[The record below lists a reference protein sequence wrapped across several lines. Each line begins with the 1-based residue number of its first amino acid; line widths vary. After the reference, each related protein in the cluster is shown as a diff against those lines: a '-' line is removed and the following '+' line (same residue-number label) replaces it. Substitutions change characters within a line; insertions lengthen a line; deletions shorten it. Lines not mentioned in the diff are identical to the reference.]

1 MAILAPARGVSGTL
15 QAGRDFARRRPW
27 LTAGIAA
34 LSLGAPGLGVGL
46 AARSQPD
53 EDAFQLRAEI
63 PASGP
68 PFASALYQSLG
79 VRLLPGNEVA
89 LLDNG
94 AVFDALVEEI
104 GKARSSVHVL
114 LYIWEKGAASDRV
127 TAALVERAKAGVAC
141 RILVDD
147 LGSPDFAKTVQPP
160 LVQAGCEVRLF
171 RPLPGQDKL
180 ARNHRKIVVL
190 DGKVAITGGF
200 GIRDNWL
207 GDGVHAE
214 GWRDESVR
222 FAGPA
227 VAEAQQAIAE
237 NWQEAGGALLPQAA
251 FPELPAAGPASA
263 AFISSTA
270 SPNVTR
276 SERLTQLMIA
286 AAQKRI
292 WIANAYFVPSRAILD
307 LLARK
312 AASGV
317 DVRILAPGK
326 KSDSK
331 TSFGLQQ
338 GEYGALLKR
347 GVRVWEY
354 QPSMMHAKT
363 MVVDDELSLI
373 GSINL
378 DPLSLNKLEEGSL
391 VVDDRALTAA
401 LALGFGRDC
410 EHAKELSSR

>member
-1 MAILAPARGVSGTL
+1 MTGILET
-15 QAGRDFARRRPW
+15 GRDLARRRPR
-27 LTAGIAA
+27 LLAVIAA
-34 LSLGAPGLGVGL
+34 LSLAAASLGVGL
-46 AARSQPD
+46 ARWPQPD
-53 EDAFQLRAEI
+53 EDAFQLPLEM

-68 PFASALYQSLG
+68 AFASALYQSVG
-79 VRLLPGNEVA
+79 VHLVPGNAVA

-104 GKARSSVHVL
+104 GRARSSVHVL
-114 LYIWEKGAASDRV
+114 LYIWEKGAASDRI
-127 TAALVERAKAGVAC
+127 TAALVERARAGVAC

-147 LGSPDFAKTVQPP
+147 FGSLDFAKTVQPP

-171 RPLPGQDKL
+171 RPLPGKDKL
-180 ARNHRKIVVL
+180 SRNHRKIVVI
-190 DGKVAITGGF
+190 DGKTAFTGGF

-207 GDGVHAE
+207 GDGVHEE
-214 GWRDESVR
+214 GWRDANVR
-222 FAGPA
+222 FTGPA
-227 VAEAQQAIAE
+227 VADAQQAIAE
-237 NWQEAGGALLPQAA
+237 NWQEAGGALFPPAA
-251 FPELPAAGPASA
+251 FPELTAAGPAAA
-263 AFISSTA
+263 AFVSSTA

-286 AAQKRI
+286 AARKRI

-312 AASGV
+312 ASSGV

-331 TSFGLQQ
+331 TSFGAQQ
-338 GEYGALLKR
+338 GEYGALMRR

-363 MVVDDELSLI
+363 MVVDDELSLL

-378 DPLSLNKLEEGSL
+378 DPLSLNKLEEGAL
-391 VVDDRALTAA
+391 VVEDRALAAA
-401 LALGFGRDC
+401 LALTFGRDC
-410 EHAKELSSR
+410 EQSKERSR

>member
-1 MAILAPARGVSGTL
+1 MIDTL
-15 QAGRDFARRRPW
+15 QRGRDFARRRPG
-27 LTAGIAA
+27 LLVSIAVLA
-34 LSLGAPGLGVGL
+34 LGAAVLTVGFDGWL
-46 AARSQPD
+46 QPD
-53 EDAFQLRAEI
+53 EDAFQLPMDL

-68 PFASALYQSLG
+68 AFASALYQSVG
-79 VRLLPGNEVA
+79 VRLQPGNEVA
-89 LLDNG
+89 LLENG
-94 AVFDALVEEI
+94 AVFDTLVEEI
-104 GKARSSVHVL
+104 GRARSSVHVL
-114 LYIWEKGAASDRV
+114 LYIWEKGIASDRV
-127 TAALVERAKAGVAC
+127 TAALVERARAGVAC

-147 LGSPDFAKTVQPP
+147 FGSLDFAKTVQPP

-171 RPLPGQDKL
+171 RPLPGKDKL
-180 ARNHRKIVVL
+180 SRNHRKIVVI
-190 DGKVAITGGF
+190 DGKIAVTGGF

-214 GWRDESVR
+214 GWRDENVR

-227 VAEAQQAIAE
+227 VADAQQAIAE
-237 NWQEAGGALLPQAA
+237 NWQEAGGALLPPAA
-251 FPELPAAGPASA
+251 FPELTAVGPAAA
-263 AFISSTA
+263 AFVSSTA

-286 AAQKRI
+286 AARKRI

-331 TSFGLQQ
+331 TSFGAQQ
-338 GEYGALLKR
+338 GEYGTLMKR

-354 QPSMMHAKT
+354 QPSMMHAKS
-363 MVVDDELSLI
+363 MVVDDDLALL

-378 DPLSLNKLEEGSL
+378 DPLSLNKLEEGAL
-391 VVDDRALTAA
+391 VASDPALAAA
-401 LALGFGRDC
+401 LAQSFGRDC
-410 EHAKELSSR
+410 EHAKELSP

>member
-1 MAILAPARGVSGTL
+1 MRGASFE
-15 QAGRDFARRRPW
+15 AGRELVRRRPW

-34 LSLGAPGLGVGL
+34 LSLGAAGLGVSF
-46 AARSQPD
+46 AVHAQPD
-53 EDAFQLRAEI
+53 DDAFQLRAEI

-79 VRLLPGNEVA
+79 VRLVPGNQVA

-147 LGSPDFAKTVQPP
+147 FGSPDFAKTVQPP
-160 LVQAGCEVRLF
+160 LVQAGCEVRVF
-171 RPLPGQDKL
+171 RPLPGKDKL

-214 GWRDESVR
+214 GWRDANVR

-227 VAEAQQAIAE
+227 VLRAQQAIAE
-237 NWQEAGGALLPQAA
+237 SWQEAGGALLPPEAL
-251 FPELPAAGPASA
+251 PELPAAGPASA
-263 AFISSTA
+263 AFVSSTA

-276 SERLTQLMIA
+276 SERLTQMMIA
-286 AAQKRI
+286 AARKRL
-292 WIANAYFVPSRAILD
+292 WIANAYFIPSQAILD
-307 LLARK
+307 LLASK

-317 DVRILAPGK
+317 DVRILAPGM

-331 TSFGLQQ
+331 TSFGAQQ
-338 GEYGALLKR
+338 GEYGALMKR

-378 DPLSLNKLEEGSL
+378 DPLSLNKLEEGAL
-391 VVDDRALTAA
+391 VVDDRALAAA